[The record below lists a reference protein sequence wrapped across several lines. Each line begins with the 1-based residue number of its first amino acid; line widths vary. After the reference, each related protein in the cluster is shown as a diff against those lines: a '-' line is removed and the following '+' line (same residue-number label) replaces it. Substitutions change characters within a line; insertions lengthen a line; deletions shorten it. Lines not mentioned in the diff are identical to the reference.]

1 MKKFKSEY
9 LQKYL
14 IQGDFESNFI
24 SVKPKTDDNDKQRFL
39 DADGRYKFKEKMSF
53 NSIELVGRHKITNA
67 KIIKSLPKGI
77 EDKIDAFKQKNF
89 LKFIDL
95 FPLKSQKKPFETEKR
110 WNNNKTDKL
119 IIDHFYVDQ
128 PQIIDSFYDEGIN
141 KGLLKGTVYAS
152 VGEYIE
158 KPIVEKPLIDKTVIS
173 NESKE
178 KITIEEPIN
187 LDKSHLITNPGTV
200 NQSPNGCRK
209 FNPLNRANY
218 LNSGVTS
225 PGCGHFFPVGCS
237 SRLPGGC
244 MTMGSGCLPSWLM
257 GCQRIGCG
265 LLTFLIG
272 LAILLSLLKECNKS
286 GANSNNNESNGEPRV
301 DTVRIYEV
309 DTVERVV
316 LDTLYSVDTVQLSD
330 TVFTVIKNALPLP
343 NVIFKT
349 NSAVIRS
356 SSVEG
361 IKSLGDSLK
370 AHPELNMIIAG
381 HTDASGNDSHN
392 DTLSFCRAKSVRDV
406 LVDSCG
412 ISPER
417 LKYEGYGENCPVEDN
432 NSIEGKT
439 TNRRVEFRYF
449 GESSGKCEKYKI
461 QIDDNVCN
469 TGSYLS
475 SVEIPSYES
484 DTILN
489 HKIKPKETLYS
500 LSKKYNVKIQDI
512 IDLNPGV
519 DKKFSVDRVIKIPIP
534 KNNNLNED
542 NYYDNGEK
550 VNDERVIKL
559 KKSNNNWY
567 TLNSSTKMVSVK
579 NGKHLNSRVLFR
591 IRQGQKFEV
600 LDFSDKKWWRI
611 RFKGT
616 QGFINSHKI
625 VKINNNN
632 E

>member
-1 MKKFKSEY
+1 MKRFKTEY
-9 LQKYL
+9 IEKYL

-24 SVKPKTDDNDKQRFL
+24 SVKTDSDKDNKRRVL
-39 DADGRYKFKEKMSF
+39 NTDGRYKLKDKKSF

-67 KIIKSLPKGI
+67 KIIKSFPKAI
-77 EDKIDAFKQKNF
+77 EDKKDAFKQISF
-89 LKFIDL
+89 LEDIEL
-95 FPLKSQKKPFETEKR
+95 YPLKSQKQPFETEKR

-119 IIDHFYVDQ
+119 IINHFYVDQ
-128 PQIIDSFYDEGIN
+128 PEIIDSFYDEGIN

-158 KPIVEKPLIDKTVIS
+158 KPIIEKPIIKKPPTTINIPIEAD
-173 NESKE
+173 E
-178 KITIEEPIN
+178 IEEPLPLDTSNTIN
-187 LDKSHLITNPGTV
+187 NPGV
-200 NQSPNGCRK
+200 VSQSPSGCSK
-209 FNPLNRANY
+209 YNPFNRANY
-218 LNSGVTS
+218 SNSGVTS
-225 PGCGHFFPVGCS
+225 PGCGHFLPVGCS

-244 MTMGSGCLPSWLM
+244 MTLGSGCFPSWLM
-257 GCQRIGCG
+257 GCQRMGCG
-265 LLTFLIG
+265 LLSFLIG
-272 LAILLSLLKECNKS
+272 LAILLSLLKQCNNS
-286 GANSNNNESNGEPRV
+286 GANSSNNESGSDSRV

-370 AHPELNMIIAG
+370 SHPELNMIIAG
-381 HTDASGNDSHN
+381 HTDASGDDNHN

-417 LKYEGYGENCPVEDN
+417 LMFEGYGEKCPVEDN

-449 GESSGKCEKYKI
+449 GESSGKCEKFKI
-461 QIDDNVCN
+461 QIDENVCN
-469 TGSYLS
+469 SGSYLS
-475 SVEIPSYES
+475 SVEIPSYKS
-484 DTILN
+484 DTIIN
-489 HKIKPKETLYS
+489 HKIKSKETLYS

-519 DKKFSVDRVIKIPIP
+519 NKNLSVNRVIKIPIS
-534 KNNNLNED
+534 KDDENLKTKTD
-542 NYYDNGEK
+542 RK
-550 VNDERVIKL
+550 V
-559 KKSNNNWY
+559 SNNNWY
-567 TLNSSTKMVSVK
+567 TVISSIKMVSVK
-579 NGKHLNSRVLFR
+579 SEMHLNSKVLFR
-591 IRQGQKFEV
+591 LRQGQKFEV
-600 LDFSDKKWWRI
+600 VDSSNKKWWRI
-611 RFKGT
+611 RFKKT
-616 QGFINSHKI
+616 EGFVNSHKI
-625 VKINNNN
+625 VKLNNNN

>member
-1 MKKFKSEY
+1 MKRFKTEY
-9 LQKYL
+9 IEKYL

-24 SVKPKTDDNDKQRFL
+24 SVKTDSDKDNKRRVL
-39 DADGRYKFKEKMSF
+39 NTDGRYKLKDKKSF

-67 KIIKSLPKGI
+67 KIIKSFPKAI
-77 EDKIDAFKQKNF
+77 EDKKDAFKQISF
-89 LKFIDL
+89 LEDIEL
-95 FPLKSQKKPFETEKR
+95 YPLKSQKQPFETEKR

-119 IIDHFYVDQ
+119 IINHFYVDQ
-128 PQIIDSFYDEGIN
+128 PEIIDSFYDEGIN

-158 KPIVEKPLIDKTVIS
+158 KPIIEKPIIKKPPTTINIPIEAD
-173 NESKE
+173 E
-178 KITIEEPIN
+178 IEEPLPLDTSNTIN
-187 LDKSHLITNPGTV
+187 NPGV
-200 NQSPNGCRK
+200 VSQSPNGCSK
-209 FNPLNRANY
+209 YNPLNRENY
-218 LNSGVTS
+218 SNSGVTS
-225 PGCGHFFPVGCS
+225 PGCGHFLPGGCS

-244 MTMGSGCLPSWLM
+244 MTLGSGCFPSWLM
-257 GCQRIGCG
+257 GCQRMGCG
-265 LLTFLIG
+265 LLSFLIG
-272 LAILLSLLKECNKS
+272 LAILLLLLKQCNNS
-286 GANSNNNESNGEPRV
+286 GANSSNNESGSDSRV

-370 AHPELNMIIAG
+370 SHPELNMIIAG
-381 HTDASGNDSHN
+381 HTDASGDDNHN

-417 LKYEGYGENCPVEDN
+417 LMFEGYGEKCPVEDN

-449 GESSGKCEKYKI
+449 GESSGKCEKFKI
-461 QIDDNVCN
+461 QIDENVCN
-469 TGSYLS
+469 SGSYLS
-475 SVEIPSYES
+475 SVEIPSYKS
-484 DTILN
+484 DTIIN
-489 HKIKPKETLYS
+489 HKIKSKETLYS

-519 DKKFSVDRVIKIPIP
+519 NQNLSVNRVIKIPIS
-534 KNNNLNED
+534 KDDENLKTKTD
-542 NYYDNGEK
+542 RK
-550 VNDERVIKL
+550 V
-559 KKSNNNWY
+559 SNNNWY
-567 TLNSSTKMVSVK
+567 TVISSIKMVSVK
-579 NGKHLNSRVLFR
+579 SEMHLNSKVLFR
-591 IRQGQKFEV
+591 LRQGQKFEV
-600 LDFSDKKWWRI
+600 VDSSNKKWWRI
-611 RFKGT
+611 RFKKT
-616 QGFINSHKI
+616 EGFVNSHKI
-625 VKINNNN
+625 VKLNNNN

>member
-1 MKKFKSEY
+1 MKRFKTEY
-9 LQKYL
+9 IEKYL

-24 SVKPKTDDNDKQRFL
+24 SVKTDSDKDNKRRVL
-39 DADGRYKFKEKMSF
+39 NTDGRYKLKDKKSF

-67 KIIKSLPKGI
+67 KIIKSFPKAI
-77 EDKIDAFKQKNF
+77 EDKKDAFKQISF
-89 LKFIDL
+89 LEDIEL
-95 FPLKSQKKPFETEKR
+95 YPLKSQKQPFETEKR

-119 IIDHFYVDQ
+119 IINHFYVDQ
-128 PQIIDSFYDEGIN
+128 PEIIDSFYDEGIN

-158 KPIVEKPLIDKTVIS
+158 KPIIEKPIIKKPPTTINIPIEAD
-173 NESKE
+173 E
-178 KITIEEPIN
+178 IEEPLPLNTSNTIN
-187 LDKSHLITNPGTV
+187 NPGV
-200 NQSPNGCRK
+200 VSQSPNGCSK
-209 FNPLNRANY
+209 YNPLNRENY
-218 LNSGVTS
+218 SNSGVTS
-225 PGCGHFFPVGCS
+225 PGCGHFLPGGCS

-244 MTMGSGCLPSWLM
+244 MTLGSGCFPSWLM
-257 GCQRIGCG
+257 GCQRLGCG
-265 LLTFLIG
+265 LLSFLIG
-272 LAILLSLLKECNKS
+272 LAILLLLLKQCNNS
-286 GANSNNNESNGEPRV
+286 GANSSNNESGSDSRV

-370 AHPELNMIIAG
+370 SHPELNMIISG
-381 HTDASGNDSHN
+381 HTDASGDDNHN

-417 LKYEGYGENCPVEDN
+417 LMFEGYGEKCPVEDN

-449 GESSGKCEKYKI
+449 GESSGKCEKFKI
-461 QIDDNVCN
+461 QIDENVCN
-469 TGSYLS
+469 SGSYLS
-475 SVEIPSYES
+475 SVEIPSYKS
-484 DTILN
+484 DTIIN
-489 HKIKPKETLYS
+489 HKIKSKETLYS

-519 DKKFSVDRVIKIPIP
+519 NKNLSVNRVIKIPIS
-534 KNNNLNED
+534 KDDENLKTKTD
-542 NYYDNGEK
+542 RK
-550 VNDERVIKL
+550 V
-559 KKSNNNWY
+559 SNNNWY
-567 TLNSSTKMVSVK
+567 TVISSTKMVSVK
-579 NGKHLNSRVLFR
+579 SEMHLNSKVLFR
-591 IRQGQKFEV
+591 LRQGQKFEV
-600 LDFSDKKWWRI
+600 VDSSNKKWWRI
-611 RFKGT
+611 RFKKT
-616 QGFINSHKI
+616 EGFVNSHKI
-625 VKINNNN
+625 VKLNNNN

>member
-1 MKKFKSEY
+1 MKRFKTEY
-9 LQKYL
+9 IEKYL

-24 SVKPKTDDNDKQRFL
+24 SVKTDSDKDNKRRVL
-39 DADGRYKFKEKMSF
+39 NTDGRYKLKDKKSF

-67 KIIKSLPKGI
+67 KIIKSFPKAI
-77 EDKIDAFKQKNF
+77 EDKKDAFKQISF
-89 LKFIDL
+89 LEDIELYPLKF
-95 FPLKSQKKPFETEKR
+95 QKQPFETEKR

-119 IIDHFYVDQ
+119 IINHFYVDQ
-128 PQIIDSFYDEGIN
+128 PEIIDSFYDEGIN

-158 KPIVEKPLIDKTVIS
+158 KPIIEKPIIKKPPTTINIPIEAD
-173 NESKE
+173 E
-178 KITIEEPIN
+178 IEEPLPLDTSNTIN
-187 LDKSHLITNPGTV
+187 NPGV
-200 NQSPNGCRK
+200 VSQSPNGCSK
-209 FNPLNRANY
+209 YNPLNRANY
-218 LNSGVTS
+218 SNSGVTS
-225 PGCGHFFPVGCS
+225 PGCGHFLPGGCS

-244 MTMGSGCLPSWLM
+244 MTLGSGCFPSWLM
-257 GCQRIGCG
+257 GCQRMGCG
-265 LLTFLIG
+265 LLSFLIG
-272 LAILLSLLKECNKS
+272 LAILLSLLKQCNNS
-286 GANSNNNESNGEPRV
+286 GANSSNNESGSDSRV

-370 AHPELNMIIAG
+370 SHPELNMIIAG
-381 HTDASGNDSHN
+381 HTDASGDDNHN

-417 LKYEGYGENCPVEDN
+417 LMFEGYGEKCPVEDN

-449 GESSGKCEKYKI
+449 GESSGKCEKFKI
-461 QIDDNVCN
+461 QIDENVCN
-469 TGSYLS
+469 SGSYLS
-475 SVEIPSYES
+475 SVEIPSYKS
-484 DTILN
+484 DTIIN
-489 HKIKPKETLYS
+489 HKIKSKETLYS

-519 DKKFSVDRVIKIPIP
+519 NKNLSVNRVIKIPIS
-534 KNNNLNED
+534 KDDENLKTKTD
-542 NYYDNGEK
+542 RK
-550 VNDERVIKL
+550 V
-559 KKSNNNWY
+559 SNNNWY
-567 TLNSSTKMVSVK
+567 TVISSTKMVSVK
-579 NGKHLNSRVLFR
+579 SEMHLNSKVLFR
-591 IRQGQKFEV
+591 LRQGQKFEV
-600 LDFSDKKWWRI
+600 VDSSNKKWWRI
-611 RFKGT
+611 RFKKT
-616 QGFINSHKI
+616 EGFVNSHKI
-625 VKINNNN
+625 VKLNNNN

>member
-1 MKKFKSEY
+1 MKRFKTEY
-9 LQKYL
+9 IEKYL

-24 SVKPKTDDNDKQRFL
+24 SVKTDSDKDNKRRVL
-39 DADGRYKFKEKMSF
+39 NTDGRFKLKDKKSF

-67 KIIKSLPKGI
+67 KIIKSFPKAI
-77 EDKIDAFKQKNF
+77 EDKKDAFKQISF
-89 LKFIDL
+89 LEDIEL
-95 FPLKSQKKPFETEKR
+95 YPLKSQKQPFETEKR

-119 IIDHFYVDQ
+119 IINHFYVDQ
-128 PQIIDSFYDEGIN
+128 PEIIDSFYDEGIN

-158 KPIVEKPLIDKTVIS
+158 KPIIEKPIIKKPPTTINIPIEAD
-173 NESKE
+173 E
-178 KITIEEPIN
+178 IEEPLPLDTSNTIN
-187 LDKSHLITNPGTV
+187 NPGV
-200 NQSPNGCRK
+200 VSQSPSGCSK
-209 FNPLNRANY
+209 YSPFNRANY
-218 LNSGVTS
+218 SNSGVTS
-225 PGCGHFFPVGCS
+225 PGCGHFLPVGCS

-244 MTMGSGCLPSWLM
+244 MTLGSGCFPSWLM
-257 GCQRIGCG
+257 GCQRMGCG
-265 LLTFLIG
+265 LLSFLIG
-272 LAILLSLLKECNKS
+272 LAILLSLLKQCNNS
-286 GANSNNNESNGEPRV
+286 GANSSNNESGSDSRV

-370 AHPELNMIIAG
+370 SHPELNMIIAG
-381 HTDASGNDSHN
+381 HTDASGDDNHN

-417 LKYEGYGENCPVEDN
+417 LMFEGYGEKCPVEDN

-449 GESSGKCEKYKI
+449 GESSGKCEKFKI
-461 QIDDNVCN
+461 QIDENVCN
-469 TGSYLS
+469 SGSYLS
-475 SVEIPSYES
+475 SVEIPSYKS
-484 DTILN
+484 DTIIN
-489 HKIKPKETLYS
+489 HKIKSKETLYS

-519 DKKFSVDRVIKIPIP
+519 NKNLSVNRVIKIPIS
-534 KNNNLNED
+534 KDDENLKTKTD
-542 NYYDNGEK
+542 RK
-550 VNDERVIKL
+550 V
-559 KKSNNNWY
+559 SNNNWY
-567 TLNSSTKMVSVK
+567 TVISSTKMVSVK
-579 NGKHLNSRVLFR
+579 SEMHLNSKVLFR
-591 IRQGQKFEV
+591 LRQGQKFEV
-600 LDFSDKKWWRI
+600 VDSSNKKWWRI
-611 RFKGT
+611 RFKKT
-616 QGFINSHKI
+616 EGFVNSHKI
-625 VKINNNN
+625 VKLNNNN

>member
-1 MKKFKSEY
+1 MKRFKTEY
-9 LQKYL
+9 IEKYL

-24 SVKPKTDDNDKQRFL
+24 SVKTDSDKDNKRRVL
-39 DADGRYKFKEKMSF
+39 NTDGRYKLKDKKSF

-67 KIIKSLPKGI
+67 KIIKSFPKAI
-77 EDKIDAFKQKNF
+77 EDKKDAFKQISF
-89 LKFIDL
+89 LEDIEL
-95 FPLKSQKKPFETEKR
+95 YPLKSQKQPFETEKR

-119 IIDHFYVDQ
+119 IINHFYVDQ
-128 PQIIDSFYDEGIN
+128 PEIIDSFYDEGIN

-158 KPIVEKPLIDKTVIS
+158 KPIIEKPIIKKPPTTINIPIEAD
-173 NESKE
+173 E
-178 KITIEEPIN
+178 IEEPLPLDTSNTIN
-187 LDKSHLITNPGTV
+187 NPGV
-200 NQSPNGCRK
+200 VSQSPNGCSK
-209 FNPLNRANY
+209 YNPLNRANY
-218 LNSGVTS
+218 SNSGVTS
-225 PGCGHFFPVGCS
+225 PGCGHFLPGGCS

-244 MTMGSGCLPSWLM
+244 MTLGSGCFPSWLM
-257 GCQRIGCG
+257 GCQRMGCG
-265 LLTFLIG
+265 LLSFLIG
-272 LAILLSLLKECNKS
+272 LAILLSLLKQCNNS
-286 GANSNNNESNGEPRV
+286 GANSSNNESGSDSRV

-370 AHPELNMIIAG
+370 SHPELNMIIAG
-381 HTDASGNDSHN
+381 HTDASGDDNHN

-417 LKYEGYGENCPVEDN
+417 LMFEGYGEKCPVEDN

-449 GESSGKCEKYKI
+449 GESSGKCEKFKI
-461 QIDDNVCN
+461 QIDENVCN
-469 TGSYLS
+469 SGSYLS
-475 SVEIPSYES
+475 SVEIPSYKS
-484 DTILN
+484 DTIIN
-489 HKIKPKETLYS
+489 HKIKSKETLYS

-519 DKKFSVDRVIKIPIP
+519 NKNLSVNRVIKIPIS
-534 KNNNLNED
+534 KDDENLKTKTD
-542 NYYDNGEK
+542 RK
-550 VNDERVIKL
+550 V
-559 KKSNNNWY
+559 SNNNWY
-567 TLNSSTKMVSVK
+567 TVISSTKMVSVK
-579 NGKHLNSRVLFR
+579 SEMHLNSKVLFR
-591 IRQGQKFEV
+591 LRQGQKFEV
-600 LDFSDKKWWRI
+600 VDSSNKKWWRI
-611 RFKGT
+611 RFKKT
-616 QGFINSHKI
+616 EGFVNSHKI
-625 VKINNNN
+625 VKLNNNN

>member
-1 MKKFKSEY
+1 MKRFKTEY
-9 LQKYL
+9 IEKYL

-24 SVKPKTDDNDKQRFL
+24 SVKTDSYKDNKRRVL
-39 DADGRYKFKEKMSF
+39 NTDGRYKLKDKKSF

-67 KIIKSLPKGI
+67 KIIKSFPKAI
-77 EDKIDAFKQKNF
+77 EDKKDAFKQISF
-89 LKFIDL
+89 LEDIEL
-95 FPLKSQKKPFETEKR
+95 YPLKSQKQPFETEKR

-119 IIDHFYVDQ
+119 IINHFYVDQ
-128 PQIIDSFYDEGIN
+128 PEIIDSFYDEGIN

-158 KPIVEKPLIDKTVIS
+158 KPIIEKPIIKKPPTTINIPIEAD
-173 NESKE
+173 E
-178 KITIEEPIN
+178 IEEPLPLDTSNTIN
-187 LDKSHLITNPGTV
+187 NPGV
-200 NQSPNGCRK
+200 VSQSPNGCSK
-209 FNPLNRANY
+209 YNPLNRENY
-218 LNSGVTS
+218 SNSGVTS
-225 PGCGHFFPVGCS
+225 PGCGHFLPGGCS

-244 MTMGSGCLPSWLM
+244 MTLGSGCFPSWLM
-257 GCQRIGCG
+257 GCQRMGCG
-265 LLTFLIG
+265 LLSFLIG
-272 LAILLSLLKECNKS
+272 LAILLSLLKQCNNS
-286 GANSNNNESNGEPRV
+286 GANSSNNESGSDSRV

-370 AHPELNMIIAG
+370 SHPELNMIISG
-381 HTDASGNDSHN
+381 HTDASGDDNHN

-417 LKYEGYGENCPVEDN
+417 LMFEGYGEKCPVEDN

-449 GESSGKCEKYKI
+449 GESSGKCEKFKI
-461 QIDDNVCN
+461 QIDENVCN
-469 TGSYLS
+469 SGSYLS
-475 SVEIPSYES
+475 SVEIPSYKS
-484 DTILN
+484 DTIIN
-489 HKIKPKETLYS
+489 HKIKSKETLYS

-519 DKKFSVDRVIKIPIP
+519 NKNLSVNRVIKIPIS
-534 KNNNLNED
+534 KDDENLKTKTD
-542 NYYDNGEK
+542 RK
-550 VNDERVIKL
+550 V
-559 KKSNNNWY
+559 SNNNWY
-567 TLNSSTKMVSVK
+567 TVISSIKMVSVK
-579 NGKHLNSRVLFR
+579 SEMHLNSKVLFR
-591 IRQGQKFEV
+591 LRQGQKFEV
-600 LDFSDKKWWRI
+600 VDSSNKKWWRI
-611 RFKGT
+611 RFKKT
-616 QGFINSHKI
+616 EGFVNSHKI
-625 VKINNNN
+625 VKLNNNN

>member
-1 MKKFKSEY
+1 MKRFKTEY
-9 LQKYL
+9 IEKYL

-24 SVKPKTDDNDKQRFL
+24 SVKTDSDKDNKRRVL
-39 DADGRYKFKEKMSF
+39 NTDGRYKLKDKKSF

-67 KIIKSLPKGI
+67 KIIKSFPKAI
-77 EDKIDAFKQKNF
+77 EDKKDAFKQISF
-89 LKFIDL
+89 LEDIEL
-95 FPLKSQKKPFETEKR
+95 YPLKSQKQPFETEKR

-119 IIDHFYVDQ
+119 IINHFYVDQ
-128 PQIIDSFYDEGIN
+128 PEIIDSFYDEGIN

-158 KPIVEKPLIDKTVIS
+158 KPIIEKPIIKKPPTTINIPIEAD
-173 NESKE
+173 E
-178 KITIEEPIN
+178 IEEPLPLDTSNTIN
-187 LDKSHLITNPGTV
+187 NPGV
-200 NQSPNGCRK
+200 VSQSPNGCSK
-209 FNPLNRANY
+209 YNPLNRENY
-218 LNSGVTS
+218 SNSGVTS
-225 PGCGHFFPVGCS
+225 PGCGHFLPGGCS

-244 MTMGSGCLPSWLM
+244 MTLGSGCFPSWLM
-257 GCQRIGCG
+257 GCQRLGCG
-265 LLTFLIG
+265 LLSFLIG
-272 LAILLSLLKECNKS
+272 LAILLLLLKQCNNS
-286 GANSNNNESNGEPRV
+286 GANSSNNESGSDSRV

-370 AHPELNMIIAG
+370 SHPELNMIISG
-381 HTDASGNDSHN
+381 HTDASGDDNHN

-417 LKYEGYGENCPVEDN
+417 LMFEGYGEKCPVEDN

-449 GESSGKCEKYKI
+449 GESSGKCEKFKI
-461 QIDDNVCN
+461 QIDENVCN
-469 TGSYLS
+469 SGSYLS
-475 SVEIPSYES
+475 SVEIPSYKS
-484 DTILN
+484 DTIIN
-489 HKIKPKETLYS
+489 HKIKSKETLYS

-519 DKKFSVDRVIKIPIP
+519 NKNLSVNRVIKIPIS
-534 KNNNLNED
+534 KDDENLKTKTD
-542 NYYDNGEK
+542 RK
-550 VNDERVIKL
+550 V
-559 KKSNNNWY
+559 SNNNWY
-567 TLNSSTKMVSVK
+567 TVISSTKMVSVK
-579 NGKHLNSRVLFR
+579 SEMHLNSKVLFR
-591 IRQGQKFEV
+591 LRQGQKFEV
-600 LDFSDKKWWRI
+600 VDSSNKKWWRI
-611 RFKGT
+611 RFKKT
-616 QGFINSHKI
+616 EGFVNSHKI
-625 VKINNNN
+625 VKLNNNN

>member
-1 MKKFKSEY
+1 MKRFKTEY
-9 LQKYL
+9 IEKYL

-24 SVKPKTDDNDKQRFL
+24 SVKTDSDKDNKRRVL
-39 DADGRYKFKEKMSF
+39 NTDGRFKLKDKKSF

-67 KIIKSLPKGI
+67 KIIKSFPKAI
-77 EDKIDAFKQKNF
+77 EDKKDAFKQISF
-89 LKFIDL
+89 LEDIEL
-95 FPLKSQKKPFETEKR
+95 YPLKSQKQPFETEKR

-119 IIDHFYVDQ
+119 IINHFYVDQ
-128 PQIIDSFYDEGIN
+128 PEIIDSFYDEGIN

-158 KPIVEKPLIDKTVIS
+158 KPIIEKPIIKKPPTTINIPIEAD
-173 NESKE
+173 E
-178 KITIEEPIN
+178 IEEPLPLDTSNTIN
-187 LDKSHLITNPGTV
+187 NPGV
-200 NQSPNGCRK
+200 VSQSPNGCSK
-209 FNPLNRANY
+209 YNPLNRENY
-218 LNSGVTS
+218 SNSGVTS
-225 PGCGHFFPVGCS
+225 PGCGHFLPGGCS

-244 MTMGSGCLPSWLM
+244 MTLGSGCFPSWLM
-257 GCQRIGCG
+257 GCQRMGCG
-265 LLTFLIG
+265 LLSFLIG
-272 LAILLSLLKECNKS
+272 LAILLLLLKQCNNS
-286 GANSNNNESNGEPRV
+286 GANSSNNESGSDSRV

-370 AHPELNMIIAG
+370 SHPELNMIIAG
-381 HTDASGNDSHN
+381 HTDASGDDNHN

-417 LKYEGYGENCPVEDN
+417 LMFEGYGEKCPVEDN

-449 GESSGKCEKYKI
+449 GESSGKCEKFKI
-461 QIDDNVCN
+461 QIDENVCN
-469 TGSYLS
+469 SGSYLS
-475 SVEIPSYES
+475 SVEIPSYKS
-484 DTILN
+484 DTIIN
-489 HKIKPKETLYS
+489 HKIKSKETLYS

-519 DKKFSVDRVIKIPIP
+519 NQNLSVNRVIKIPIS
-534 KNNNLNED
+534 KDDENLKTKTD
-542 NYYDNGEK
+542 RK
-550 VNDERVIKL
+550 V
-559 KKSNNNWY
+559 SNNNWY
-567 TLNSSTKMVSVK
+567 TVISSIKMVSVK
-579 NGKHLNSRVLFR
+579 SEMHLNSKVLFR
-591 IRQGQKFEV
+591 LRQGQKFEV
-600 LDFSDKKWWRI
+600 VDSSNKKWWRI
-611 RFKGT
+611 RFKKT
-616 QGFINSHKI
+616 EGFVNSHKI
-625 VKINNNN
+625 VKLNNNN

>member
-1 MKKFKSEY
+1 MKRFKTEY
-9 LQKYL
+9 IEKYL

-24 SVKPKTDDNDKQRFL
+24 SVKTDSDKDNKRRVL
-39 DADGRYKFKEKMSF
+39 NTDGRYKLKDKKSF

-67 KIIKSLPKGI
+67 KIIKSFPKAI
-77 EDKIDAFKQKNF
+77 EDKKDAFKQISF
-89 LKFIDL
+89 LEDIEL
-95 FPLKSQKKPFETEKR
+95 YPLKSQKQPFETEKR

-119 IIDHFYVDQ
+119 IINHFYVDQ
-128 PQIIDSFYDEGIN
+128 PEIIDSFYDEGIN

-158 KPIVEKPLIDKTVIS
+158 KPIIEKPIIKKPPTTINIPIEAD
-173 NESKE
+173 E
-178 KITIEEPIN
+178 IEEPLPLDTSNPIN
-187 LDKSHLITNPGTV
+187 NPGV
-200 NQSPNGCRK
+200 VSQSPNGCSK
-209 FNPLNRANY
+209 YNPLNRANY
-218 LNSGVTS
+218 SNSGVTS
-225 PGCGHFFPVGCS
+225 PGCGHFLPGGCS

-244 MTMGSGCLPSWLM
+244 MTLGSGCFPSWLM
-257 GCQRIGCG
+257 GCQRMGCG
-265 LLTFLIG
+265 LLSFLIG
-272 LAILLSLLKECNKS
+272 LAILLSLLKQCNNS
-286 GANSNNNESNGEPRV
+286 GANSSNNESGSDSRV

-370 AHPELNMIIAG
+370 SHPELNMIIAG
-381 HTDASGNDSHN
+381 HTDASGDDNHN

-417 LKYEGYGENCPVEDN
+417 LMFEGYGEKCPVEDN

-449 GESSGKCEKYKI
+449 GESSGKCEKFKI
-461 QIDDNVCN
+461 QIDENVCN
-469 TGSYLS
+469 SGSYLS
-475 SVEIPSYES
+475 SVEIPSYKS
-484 DTILN
+484 DTIIN
-489 HKIKPKETLYS
+489 HKIKSKETLYS

-519 DKKFSVDRVIKIPIP
+519 NKNLSVNRVIKIPIS
-534 KNNNLNED
+534 KDDENLKTKT
-542 NYYDNGEK
+542 GRK
-550 VNDERVIKL
+550 V
-559 KKSNNNWY
+559 SNNNWY
-567 TLNSSTKMVSVK
+567 TVISSTKMVSVK
-579 NGKHLNSRVLFR
+579 SEMHLNSKVLFR
-591 IRQGQKFEV
+591 LRQGQKFEV
-600 LDFSDKKWWRI
+600 VDSSNKKWWRI
-611 RFKGT
+611 RFKKT
-616 QGFINSHKI
+616 EGFVNSHKI
-625 VKINNNN
+625 VKLNNNN

>member
-1 MKKFKSEY
+1 MKRFKTEY
-9 LQKYL
+9 IEKYL

-24 SVKPKTDDNDKQRFL
+24 SVKTDSDKDNKRRVL
-39 DADGRYKFKEKMSF
+39 NTDGRYKLKDKKSF

-67 KIIKSLPKGI
+67 KIIKSFPKAI
-77 EDKIDAFKQKNF
+77 EDKKDAFKQISF
-89 LKFIDL
+89 LEDIEL
-95 FPLKSQKKPFETEKR
+95 YPLKSQKQPFETEKR

-119 IIDHFYVDQ
+119 IINHFYVDQ
-128 PQIIDSFYDEGIN
+128 PEIIDSFYDEGIN

-158 KPIVEKPLIDKTVIS
+158 KPIIEKPIIKKPPTTINIPIEAD
-173 NESKE
+173 E
-178 KITIEEPIN
+178 IEEPLPLDTSNTIN
-187 LDKSHLITNPGTV
+187 NPGV
-200 NQSPNGCRK
+200 VSQSPNGCSK
-209 FNPLNRANY
+209 YNPLNRENY
-218 LNSGVTS
+218 SNSGVTS
-225 PGCGHFFPVGCS
+225 PGCGHFLPGGCS

-244 MTMGSGCLPSWLM
+244 MTLGSGCFPSWLM
-257 GCQRIGCG
+257 GCQRMGCG
-265 LLTFLIG
+265 LLSFLIG
-272 LAILLSLLKECNKS
+272 LAILLSLLKQCNNS
-286 GANSNNNESNGEPRV
+286 GANSSNNESGSDSRV

-370 AHPELNMIIAG
+370 SHPELNMIISG
-381 HTDASGNDSHN
+381 HTDASGDDNHN

-417 LKYEGYGENCPVEDN
+417 LMFEGYGEKCPVEDN

-449 GESSGKCEKYKI
+449 GESSGKCEKFKI
-461 QIDDNVCN
+461 QIDENVCN
-469 TGSYLS
+469 SGSYLS
-475 SVEIPSYES
+475 SVEIPSYKS
-484 DTILN
+484 DTIIN
-489 HKIKPKETLYS
+489 HKIKSKETLYS

-519 DKKFSVDRVIKIPIP
+519 NKNLSVNRVIKIPIS
-534 KNNNLNED
+534 KDDENLKTKTD
-542 NYYDNGEK
+542 RK
-550 VNDERVIKL
+550 V
-559 KKSNNNWY
+559 SNNNWY
-567 TLNSSTKMVSVK
+567 TVISSIKMVSVK
-579 NGKHLNSRVLFR
+579 SEMHLNSKVLFR
-591 IRQGQKFEV
+591 LRQGQKFEV
-600 LDFSDKKWWRI
+600 VDSSNKKWWRI
-611 RFKGT
+611 RFKKT
-616 QGFINSHKI
+616 EGFVNSHKI
-625 VKINNNN
+625 VKLNNNN

>member
-1 MKKFKSEY
+1 MKRFKTEY
-9 LQKYL
+9 IEKYL

-24 SVKPKTDDNDKQRFL
+24 SVKTDSDKDNKRRVL
-39 DADGRYKFKEKMSF
+39 NTDGRYKLKDKKSF

-67 KIIKSLPKGI
+67 KIIKSFPKAI
-77 EDKIDAFKQKNF
+77 EDKKDAFKQISF
-89 LKFIDL
+89 LEDIEL
-95 FPLKSQKKPFETEKR
+95 YPLKSQKQPFETEKR

-119 IIDHFYVDQ
+119 IINHFYVDQ
-128 PQIIDSFYDEGIN
+128 PEIIDSFYDEGIN

-158 KPIVEKPLIDKTVIS
+158 KPIIEKPIIKKPPTTINIPIEAD
-173 NESKE
+173 E
-178 KITIEEPIN
+178 IEEPLPLNTSNTIN
-187 LDKSHLITNPGTV
+187 NPGV
-200 NQSPNGCRK
+200 VSQSPNGCSK
-209 FNPLNRANY
+209 YNPLNRENY
-218 LNSGVTS
+218 SNSGVTS
-225 PGCGHFFPVGCS
+225 PGCGHFLPGGYS

-244 MTMGSGCLPSWLM
+244 MTLGSGCFPSWLM
-257 GCQRIGCG
+257 GCQRLGCG
-265 LLTFLIG
+265 LLSFLIG
-272 LAILLSLLKECNKS
+272 LAILLLLLKQCNNS
-286 GANSNNNESNGEPRV
+286 GANSSNNESGSDSRV

-370 AHPELNMIIAG
+370 SHPELNMIISG
-381 HTDASGNDSHN
+381 HTDASGDDNHN

-417 LKYEGYGENCPVEDN
+417 LMFEGYGEKCPVEDN

-449 GESSGKCEKYKI
+449 GESSGKCEKFKI
-461 QIDDNVCN
+461 QIDENVCN
-469 TGSYLS
+469 SGSYLS
-475 SVEIPSYES
+475 SVEIPSYKS
-484 DTILN
+484 DTIIN
-489 HKIKPKETLYS
+489 HKIKSKETLYS

-519 DKKFSVDRVIKIPIP
+519 NKNLSVNRVIKIPIS
-534 KNNNLNED
+534 KDDENLKTKTD
-542 NYYDNGEK
+542 RK
-550 VNDERVIKL
+550 V
-559 KKSNNNWY
+559 SNNNWY
-567 TLNSSTKMVSVK
+567 TVISSTKMVSVK
-579 NGKHLNSRVLFR
+579 SEMHLNSKVLFR
-591 IRQGQKFEV
+591 LRQGQKFEV
-600 LDFSDKKWWRI
+600 VDSSNKKWWRI
-611 RFKGT
+611 RFKKT
-616 QGFINSHKI
+616 EGFVNSHKI
-625 VKINNNN
+625 VKLNNNN

>member
-1 MKKFKSEY
+1 MKRFKTEY
-9 LQKYL
+9 IEKYL

-24 SVKPKTDDNDKQRFL
+24 SVKTDSDKDNKRRVL
-39 DADGRYKFKEKMSF
+39 NTDGRYKLKDKKSF

-67 KIIKSLPKGI
+67 KIIKSFPKAI
-77 EDKIDAFKQKNF
+77 EDKKDAFKQISF
-89 LKFIDL
+89 LEDIEL
-95 FPLKSQKKPFETEKR
+95 YPLKSQKQPFETEKR

-119 IIDHFYVDQ
+119 IINHFYVDQ
-128 PQIIDSFYDEGIN
+128 PEIIDSFYDEGIN

-158 KPIVEKPLIDKTVIS
+158 KPIIEKPIIKKPPTTINIPIEAD
-173 NESKE
+173 E
-178 KITIEEPIN
+178 IEEPLPLDTSNTIN
-187 LDKSHLITNPGTV
+187 NPGV
-200 NQSPNGCRK
+200 VSQSPNGCSK
-209 FNPLNRANY
+209 YNPLNRENY
-218 LNSGVTS
+218 SNSGVTS
-225 PGCGHFFPVGCS
+225 PGCGHFLPGGCS

-244 MTMGSGCLPSWLM
+244 MTLGSGCFPSWLM
-257 GCQRIGCG
+257 GCQRMGCG
-265 LLTFLIG
+265 LLSFLIG
-272 LAILLSLLKECNKS
+272 LAILLSLLKQCNNS
-286 GANSNNNESNGEPRV
+286 GANSSNNESGSDSRV

-370 AHPELNMIIAG
+370 SHPELNMIISG
-381 HTDASGNDSHN
+381 HTDASGDDNHN

-417 LKYEGYGENCPVEDN
+417 LMFEGYGEKCPVEDN

-449 GESSGKCEKYKI
+449 GESSGKCEKFKI
-461 QIDDNVCN
+461 QIDENVCN
-469 TGSYLS
+469 SGSYLS
-475 SVEIPSYES
+475 SVEIPSYKS
-484 DTILN
+484 DTIIN
-489 HKIKPKETLYS
+489 HKIKSKETLYS

-519 DKKFSVDRVIKIPIP
+519 NKNLSVNRVIKIPIS
-534 KNNNLNED
+534 KDDENLKTKTD
-542 NYYDNGEK
+542 RK
-550 VNDERVIKL
+550 V
-559 KKSNNNWY
+559 SNNNWY
-567 TLNSSTKMVSVK
+567 TVISSTKMVSVK
-579 NGKHLNSRVLFR
+579 SEMHLNSKVLFR
-591 IRQGQKFEV
+591 LRQGQKFEV
-600 LDFSDKKWWRI
+600 VDSSNKKWWRI
-611 RFKGT
+611 RFKKT
-616 QGFINSHKI
+616 EGFVNSHKI
-625 VKINNNN
+625 VKLNNNN

>member
-1 MKKFKSEY
+1 MKRFKTEY
-9 LQKYL
+9 IEKYL

-24 SVKPKTDDNDKQRFL
+24 SVKTDSDKDNKRRVL
-39 DADGRYKFKEKMSF
+39 NTDGRYKLKDKKSF

-67 KIIKSLPKGI
+67 KIIKSFPKAI
-77 EDKIDAFKQKNF
+77 EDKKDAFKQISF
-89 LKFIDL
+89 LEDIEL
-95 FPLKSQKKPFETEKR
+95 YPLKSQKQPFETEKR

-119 IIDHFYVDQ
+119 IINHFYVDQ
-128 PQIIDSFYDEGIN
+128 PEIIDSFYDEGIN

-158 KPIVEKPLIDKTVIS
+158 KPIIEKPIIKKPPTTINIPIEAD
-173 NESKE
+173 E
-178 KITIEEPIN
+178 IEEPLPLDTSNTIN
-187 LDKSHLITNPGTV
+187 NPGV
-200 NQSPNGCRK
+200 VSQSPNGCSK
-209 FNPLNRANY
+209 YNPLNRENY
-218 LNSGVTS
+218 SNSGVTS
-225 PGCGHFFPVGCS
+225 PGCGHFLPGGCS

-244 MTMGSGCLPSWLM
+244 MTLGSGCFPSWLM
-257 GCQRIGCG
+257 GCQRMGCG
-265 LLTFLIG
+265 LLSFLIG
-272 LAILLSLLKECNKS
+272 LAILLLLLKQCNNS
-286 GANSNNNESNGEPRV
+286 GANSSNNESGSDSRV

-370 AHPELNMIIAG
+370 SHPELNMIIAG
-381 HTDASGNDSHN
+381 HTDASGDDNHN

-417 LKYEGYGENCPVEDN
+417 LMFEGYGEKCPVEDN

-449 GESSGKCEKYKI
+449 GESSGKCEKFKI
-461 QIDDNVCN
+461 QIDENVCN
-469 TGSYLS
+469 SGSYLS
-475 SVEIPSYES
+475 SVEIPSYKS
-484 DTILN
+484 DTIIN
-489 HKIKPKETLYS
+489 HKIKSKETLYS

-519 DKKFSVDRVIKIPIP
+519 NKNLSVNRVIKIPIS
-534 KNNNLNED
+534 KDDENLKTKTD
-542 NYYDNGEK
+542 RK
-550 VNDERVIKL
+550 V
-559 KKSNNNWY
+559 SNNNWY
-567 TLNSSTKMVSVK
+567 TVISSIKMVSVK
-579 NGKHLNSRVLFR
+579 SEMHLNSKVLFR
-591 IRQGQKFEV
+591 LRQGQKFEV
-600 LDFSDKKWWRI
+600 VDSSNKKWWRI
-611 RFKGT
+611 RFKKT
-616 QGFINSHKI
+616 EGFVNSHKI
-625 VKINNNN
+625 VKLNNNN

>member
-1 MKKFKSEY
+1 MKRFKTEY
-9 LQKYL
+9 IEKYL

-24 SVKPKTDDNDKQRFL
+24 SVKTDSDKDNKRRVL
-39 DADGRYKFKEKMSF
+39 NTDGRYKLKDKKSF

-67 KIIKSLPKGI
+67 KIIKSFPKAI
-77 EDKIDAFKQKNF
+77 EDKKDAFKQISF
-89 LKFIDL
+89 LEDIEL
-95 FPLKSQKKPFETEKR
+95 YPLKSQKQPFETEKR

-119 IIDHFYVDQ
+119 IINHFYVDQ
-128 PQIIDSFYDEGIN
+128 PEIIDSFYDEGIN

-158 KPIVEKPLIDKTVIS
+158 KPIIEKPIIKKPPTTINIPIEAD
-173 NESKE
+173 E
-178 KITIEEPIN
+178 IEEPLPLDTSNTIN
-187 LDKSHLITNPGTV
+187 NPGV
-200 NQSPNGCRK
+200 VSQSPSGCSK
-209 FNPLNRANY
+209 YNPFNRANY
-218 LNSGVTS
+218 SNSGVTS
-225 PGCGHFFPVGCS
+225 PGCGHFLPVGCS

-244 MTMGSGCLPSWLM
+244 MTLGSGCFPSWLM
-257 GCQRIGCG
+257 GCQRMGCG
-265 LLTFLIG
+265 LLSFLIG
-272 LAILLSLLKECNKS
+272 LAILLSLLKQCNNS
-286 GANSNNNESNGEPRV
+286 GANSSNNESGSDSRV

-370 AHPELNMIIAG
+370 SHPELNMIIAG
-381 HTDASGNDSHN
+381 HTDASGDDNHN

-417 LKYEGYGENCPVEDN
+417 LMFEGYGEKCPVEDN

-449 GESSGKCEKYKI
+449 GESSGKCEKFKI
-461 QIDDNVCN
+461 QIDENVCN
-469 TGSYLS
+469 SGSYLS
-475 SVEIPSYES
+475 SVEIPSYKS
-484 DTILN
+484 DTIIN
-489 HKIKPKETLYS
+489 HKIKSKETLYS

-519 DKKFSVDRVIKIPIP
+519 NKNLSVNRVIKIPIS
-534 KNNNLNED
+534 KDDENLKTKTD
-542 NYYDNGEK
+542 RK
-550 VNDERVIKL
+550 V
-559 KKSNNNWY
+559 SNNNWY
-567 TLNSSTKMVSVK
+567 TVISSTKMVSVK
-579 NGKHLNSRVLFR
+579 SEMHLNSKVLFR
-591 IRQGQKFEV
+591 LRQGQKFEV
-600 LDFSDKKWWRI
+600 VDSSNKKWWRI
-611 RFKGT
+611 RFKKT
-616 QGFINSHKI
+616 EGFVNSHKI
-625 VKINNNN
+625 VKLNNNN

>member
-1 MKKFKSEY
+1 MKRFKTEY
-9 LQKYL
+9 IEKYL

-24 SVKPKTDDNDKQRFL
+24 SVKTDSDKDNKRRVL
-39 DADGRYKFKEKMSF
+39 NTDGRYKLKDKKSF

-67 KIIKSLPKGI
+67 KIIKSFPKAI
-77 EDKIDAFKQKNF
+77 EDKKDAFKQISF
-89 LKFIDL
+89 LEDIEL
-95 FPLKSQKKPFETEKR
+95 YPLKSQKQPFETEKR

-119 IIDHFYVDQ
+119 IINHFYVDQ
-128 PQIIDSFYDEGIN
+128 PEIIDSFYDEGIN

-158 KPIVEKPLIDKTVIS
+158 KPIIEKPIIKKPPTTINIPIEAD
-173 NESKE
+173 E
-178 KITIEEPIN
+178 IEEPLPLDTSNTIN
-187 LDKSHLITNPGTV
+187 NPGV
-200 NQSPNGCRK
+200 VSQSPNGCSK
-209 FNPLNRANY
+209 YNPLNRENY
-218 LNSGVTS
+218 SNSGVTS
-225 PGCGHFFPVGCS
+225 PGCGHFLPGGCS

-244 MTMGSGCLPSWLM
+244 MTLGSGCFPSWLM
-257 GCQRIGCG
+257 GCQRMGCG
-265 LLTFLIG
+265 LLSFLIG
-272 LAILLSLLKECNKS
+272 LAILLSLLKQCNNS
-286 GANSNNNESNGEPRV
+286 GANSSNNESGSDSRV

-370 AHPELNMIIAG
+370 SHPELNMIIAG
-381 HTDASGNDSHN
+381 HTDASGDDNHN

-417 LKYEGYGENCPVEDN
+417 LMFEGYGEKCPVEDN

-449 GESSGKCEKYKI
+449 GESSGKCEKFKI
-461 QIDDNVCN
+461 QIDENVCN
-469 TGSYLS
+469 SGSYLS
-475 SVEIPSYES
+475 SVEIPSYKS
-484 DTILN
+484 DTIIN
-489 HKIKPKETLYS
+489 HKIKSKETLYS

-519 DKKFSVDRVIKIPIP
+519 NKNLSVNRVIKIPIS
-534 KNNNLNED
+534 KDDENLKTKTD
-542 NYYDNGEK
+542 RK
-550 VNDERVIKL
+550 V
-559 KKSNNNWY
+559 SNNNWY
-567 TLNSSTKMVSVK
+567 TVISSIKMVSVK
-579 NGKHLNSRVLFR
+579 SEMHLNSKVLFR
-591 IRQGQKFEV
+591 LRQGQKFEV
-600 LDFSDKKWWRI
+600 VDSSNKKWWRI
-611 RFKGT
+611 RFKKT
-616 QGFINSHKI
+616 EGFVNSHKI
-625 VKINNNN
+625 VKLNNNN

>member
-1 MKKFKSEY
+1 MKRFKTEY
-9 LQKYL
+9 IEKYL

-24 SVKPKTDDNDKQRFL
+24 SVKTDSDKDNKRRVL
-39 DADGRYKFKEKMSF
+39 NTDGRFKLKDKKSF

-67 KIIKSLPKGI
+67 KIIKSFPKAI
-77 EDKIDAFKQKNF
+77 EDKKDAFKQISF
-89 LKFIDL
+89 LEDIEL
-95 FPLKSQKKPFETEKR
+95 YPLKSQKQPFETEKR

-119 IIDHFYVDQ
+119 IINHFYVDQ
-128 PQIIDSFYDEGIN
+128 PEIIDSFYDEGIN

-158 KPIVEKPLIDKTVIS
+158 KPIIEKPIIKKPPTTINIPIEAD
-173 NESKE
+173 E
-178 KITIEEPIN
+178 IEEPLPLDTSNTIN
-187 LDKSHLITNPGTV
+187 NPGV
-200 NQSPNGCRK
+200 VSQSPNGCSK
-209 FNPLNRANY
+209 YNPLNRENY
-218 LNSGVTS
+218 SNSGVTS
-225 PGCGHFFPVGCS
+225 PGCGHFLPGGCS

-244 MTMGSGCLPSWLM
+244 MTLGSGCFPSWLM
-257 GCQRIGCG
+257 GCQRLGCG
-265 LLTFLIG
+265 LLSFLIG
-272 LAILLSLLKECNKS
+272 LAILLLLLKQCNNS
-286 GANSNNNESNGEPRV
+286 GANSSNNESGSDSRV

-370 AHPELNMIIAG
+370 SHPELNMIIAG
-381 HTDASGNDSHN
+381 HTDASGDDNHN

-417 LKYEGYGENCPVEDN
+417 LMFEGYGEKCPVEDN

-449 GESSGKCEKYKI
+449 GESSGKCEKFKI
-461 QIDDNVCN
+461 QIDENVCN
-469 TGSYLS
+469 SGSYLS
-475 SVEIPSYES
+475 SVEIPSYKS
-484 DTILN
+484 DTIIN
-489 HKIKPKETLYS
+489 HKIKSKETLYS

-519 DKKFSVDRVIKIPIP
+519 NQNLSVNRVIKIPIS
-534 KNNNLNED
+534 KDDENLKTKTD
-542 NYYDNGEK
+542 RK
-550 VNDERVIKL
+550 V
-559 KKSNNNWY
+559 SNNNWY
-567 TLNSSTKMVSVK
+567 TVISSIKMVSVK
-579 NGKHLNSRVLFR
+579 SEMHLNSKVLFR
-591 IRQGQKFEV
+591 LRQGQKFEV
-600 LDFSDKKWWRI
+600 VDSSNKKWWRI
-611 RFKGT
+611 RFKKT
-616 QGFINSHKI
+616 EGFVNSHKI
-625 VKINNNN
+625 VKLNNNN

>member
-1 MKKFKSEY
+1 MKRFKTEY
-9 LQKYL
+9 IEKYL

-24 SVKPKTDDNDKQRFL
+24 SVKTDSDKDNKRRVL
-39 DADGRYKFKEKMSF
+39 NTDGRFKLKDKKSF

-67 KIIKSLPKGI
+67 KIIKSFPKAI
-77 EDKIDAFKQKNF
+77 EDKKDAFKQISF
-89 LKFIDL
+89 LEDIEL
-95 FPLKSQKKPFETEKR
+95 YPLKSQKQPFETEKR

-119 IIDHFYVDQ
+119 IINHFYVDQ
-128 PQIIDSFYDEGIN
+128 PEIIDSFYDEGIN

-158 KPIVEKPLIDKTVIS
+158 KPIIEKPIIKKPPTTINIPIEAD
-173 NESKE
+173 E
-178 KITIEEPIN
+178 IEEPLPLDTSNTIN
-187 LDKSHLITNPGTV
+187 NPGV
-200 NQSPNGCRK
+200 VSQSPNGCSK
-209 FNPLNRANY
+209 YNPLNRENY
-218 LNSGVTS
+218 SNSGVTS
-225 PGCGHFFPVGCS
+225 PGCGHFLPGGCS

-244 MTMGSGCLPSWLM
+244 MTLGSGCFPSWLM
-257 GCQRIGCG
+257 GCQRMGCG
-265 LLTFLIG
+265 LLSFLIG
-272 LAILLSLLKECNKS
+272 LAILLSLLKQCNNS
-286 GANSNNNESNGEPRV
+286 GANSSNNESGSDSRV

-370 AHPELNMIIAG
+370 SHPELNMIIAG
-381 HTDASGNDSHN
+381 HTDASGDDNHN

-412 ISPER
+412 ISPKR
-417 LKYEGYGENCPVEDN
+417 LMFEGYGENCPVEDN
-432 NSIEGKT
+432 SSIEGKT

-449 GESSGKCEKYKI
+449 GESSGKCEKFKI
-461 QIDDNVCN
+461 QIDENVCN
-469 TGSYLS
+469 SGSYLS
-475 SVEIPSYES
+475 SVEIPSYKS
-484 DTILN
+484 DTIIN
-489 HKIKPKETLYS
+489 HKIKSKETLYS

-519 DKKFSVDRVIKIPIP
+519 NQNLSVNRVIKIPIS
-534 KNNNLNED
+534 KDDENLKTKTD
-542 NYYDNGEK
+542 RK
-550 VNDERVIKL
+550 V
-559 KKSNNNWY
+559 SNNNWY
-567 TLNSSTKMVSVK
+567 TVISSIKMVSVK
-579 NGKHLNSRVLFR
+579 SEMHLNSKVLFR
-591 IRQGQKFEV
+591 LRQGQKFEV
-600 LDFSDKKWWRI
+600 VDSSNKKWWRI
-611 RFKGT
+611 RFKKT
-616 QGFINSHKI
+616 EGFVNSHKI
-625 VKINNNN
+625 VKLNNNN

>member
-1 MKKFKSEY
+1 MKRFKTEY
-9 LQKYL
+9 IEKYL

-24 SVKPKTDDNDKQRFL
+24 SVKTDSDKDNKRRVL
-39 DADGRYKFKEKMSF
+39 NTDGRYKLKDKKSF

-67 KIIKSLPKGI
+67 KIIKSFPKAI
-77 EDKIDAFKQKNF
+77 EDKKDAFKQISF
-89 LKFIDL
+89 LEDIEL
-95 FPLKSQKKPFETEKR
+95 YPLKSQKQPFETEKR

-119 IIDHFYVDQ
+119 IINHFYVDQ
-128 PQIIDSFYDEGIN
+128 PEIIDSFYDEGIN

-158 KPIVEKPLIDKTVIS
+158 KPIIEKPIIKKPPTTINIPIEAD
-173 NESKE
+173 E
-178 KITIEEPIN
+178 IEEPLPLDTSNTIN
-187 LDKSHLITNPGTV
+187 NPGV
-200 NQSPNGCRK
+200 VSQSPNGCSK
-209 FNPLNRANY
+209 YNPLNRENY
-218 LNSGVTS
+218 SNSGVTS
-225 PGCGHFFPVGCS
+225 LGCGHFLPGGCS

-244 MTMGSGCLPSWLM
+244 MTLGSGCFPSWLM
-257 GCQRIGCG
+257 GCQRLGCG
-265 LLTFLIG
+265 LLSFLIG
-272 LAILLSLLKECNKS
+272 LAILLLLLKQCNNS
-286 GANSNNNESNGEPRV
+286 GANSSNNESGSDSRV

-370 AHPELNMIIAG
+370 SHPELNMIISG
-381 HTDASGNDSHN
+381 HTDASGDDNHN

-417 LKYEGYGENCPVEDN
+417 LMFEGYGEKCPVEDN

-449 GESSGKCEKYKI
+449 GESSGKCEKFKI
-461 QIDDNVCN
+461 QIDENVCN
-469 TGSYLS
+469 SGSYLS
-475 SVEIPSYES
+475 SVEIPSYKS
-484 DTILN
+484 DTIIN
-489 HKIKPKETLYS
+489 HKIKSKETLYS

-519 DKKFSVDRVIKIPIP
+519 NKNLSVNRVIKIPIS
-534 KNNNLNED
+534 KDDENLKTKTD
-542 NYYDNGEK
+542 RK
-550 VNDERVIKL
+550 V
-559 KKSNNNWY
+559 SNNNWY
-567 TLNSSTKMVSVK
+567 TVISSTKMVSVK
-579 NGKHLNSRVLFR
+579 SEMHLNSKVLFR
-591 IRQGQKFEV
+591 LRQGQKFEV
-600 LDFSDKKWWRI
+600 VDSSNKKWWRI
-611 RFKGT
+611 RFKKT
-616 QGFINSHKI
+616 EGFVNSHKI
-625 VKINNNN
+625 VKLNNNN

>member
-1 MKKFKSEY
+1 MKRFKTEY
-9 LQKYL
+9 IEKYL

-24 SVKPKTDDNDKQRFL
+24 SVKTDSDKDNKRRVL
-39 DADGRYKFKEKMSF
+39 NTDGRFKLKDKKSF

-67 KIIKSLPKGI
+67 KIIKSFPKAI
-77 EDKIDAFKQKNF
+77 EDKKDAFKQISF
-89 LKFIDL
+89 LEDIEL
-95 FPLKSQKKPFETEKR
+95 YPLKSQKQPFETEKR

-119 IIDHFYVDQ
+119 IINHFYVDQ
-128 PQIIDSFYDEGIN
+128 PEIIDSFYDEGIN

-158 KPIVEKPLIDKTVIS
+158 KPIIEKPIIKKPPTTINIPIEAD
-173 NESKE
+173 E
-178 KITIEEPIN
+178 IEEPLPLDTSNTIN
-187 LDKSHLITNPGTV
+187 NPGV
-200 NQSPNGCRK
+200 VSQSPNGCSK
-209 FNPLNRANY
+209 YNPLNRENY
-218 LNSGVTS
+218 SNSGVTS
-225 PGCGHFFPVGCS
+225 PGCGHFLPVGCS

-244 MTMGSGCLPSWLM
+244 MTLGSGCFPSWLM
-257 GCQRIGCG
+257 GCQRMGCG
-265 LLTFLIG
+265 LLSFLIG
-272 LAILLSLLKECNKS
+272 LAILLSLLKQCNNS
-286 GANSNNNESNGEPRV
+286 GANSSNNESGSDSRV

-370 AHPELNMIIAG
+370 SHPELNMIIAG
-381 HTDASGNDSHN
+381 HTDASGDDNHN

-417 LKYEGYGENCPVEDN
+417 LMFEGYGEKCPVEDN

-449 GESSGKCEKYKI
+449 GESSGKCEKFKI
-461 QIDDNVCN
+461 QIDENVCN
-469 TGSYLS
+469 SGSYLS
-475 SVEIPSYES
+475 SVEIPSYKS
-484 DTILN
+484 DTIIN
-489 HKIKPKETLYS
+489 HKIKSKETLYS

-519 DKKFSVDRVIKIPIP
+519 NKNLSVNRVIKIPIS
-534 KNNNLNED
+534 KDDENLKTKTD
-542 NYYDNGEK
+542 RK
-550 VNDERVIKL
+550 V
-559 KKSNNNWY
+559 SNNNWY
-567 TLNSSTKMVSVK
+567 TVISSTKMVSVK
-579 NGKHLNSRVLFR
+579 SEMHLNSKVLFR
-591 IRQGQKFEV
+591 LRQGQKFEV
-600 LDFSDKKWWRI
+600 VDSSNKKWWRI
-611 RFKGT
+611 RFKKT
-616 QGFINSHKI
+616 EGFVNSHKI
-625 VKINNNN
+625 VKLNNNN

>member
-1 MKKFKSEY
+1 MKRFKTEY
-9 LQKYL
+9 IEKYL

-24 SVKPKTDDNDKQRFL
+24 SVKTDSDKDNKRRVL
-39 DADGRYKFKEKMSF
+39 NTDGRYKLKDKKSF

-67 KIIKSLPKGI
+67 KIIKSFPKAI
-77 EDKIDAFKQKNF
+77 EDKKDAFKQISF
-89 LKFIDL
+89 LEDIEL
-95 FPLKSQKKPFETEKR
+95 YPLKSQKQPFETEKR

-119 IIDHFYVDQ
+119 IINHFYVDQ
-128 PQIIDSFYDEGIN
+128 PEIIDSFYDEGIN

-158 KPIVEKPLIDKTVIS
+158 KPIIEKPIIKKPPTTINIPIEAD
-173 NESKE
+173 E
-178 KITIEEPIN
+178 IEEPLPLDTSNTIN
-187 LDKSHLITNPGTV
+187 NPGV
-200 NQSPNGCRK
+200 VSQSPNGCSK
-209 FNPLNRANY
+209 YNPLNRENY
-218 LNSGVTS
+218 SNSGVTS
-225 PGCGHFFPVGCS
+225 PGCGHFLPGGCS

-244 MTMGSGCLPSWLM
+244 MTLGSGCFPSWLM
-257 GCQRIGCG
+257 GCQRMGCG
-265 LLTFLIG
+265 LLSFLIG
-272 LAILLSLLKECNKS
+272 LAILLSLLKQCNNS
-286 GANSNNNESNGEPRV
+286 GANSSNNESGSDSRV

-370 AHPELNMIIAG
+370 SHPELNMIIAG
-381 HTDASGNDSHN
+381 HTDASGDDNHN

-417 LKYEGYGENCPVEDN
+417 LMFEGYGEKCPVEDN

-449 GESSGKCEKYKI
+449 GESSGKCEKFKI
-461 QIDDNVCN
+461 QIDENVCN
-469 TGSYLS
+469 SGSYLS
-475 SVEIPSYES
+475 SVEIPSYKS
-484 DTILN
+484 DTIIN
-489 HKIKPKETLYS
+489 HKIKSKETLYS

-519 DKKFSVDRVIKIPIP
+519 NKNLSVNRVIKIPIS
-534 KNNNLNED
+534 KDDENLKTKTD
-542 NYYDNGEK
+542 RK
-550 VNDERVIKL
+550 V
-559 KKSNNNWY
+559 SNNNWY
-567 TLNSSTKMVSVK
+567 TVISSTKMVSVK
-579 NGKHLNSRVLFR
+579 SEMHLNSKVLFR
-591 IRQGQKFEV
+591 LRQGQKFEV
-600 LDFSDKKWWRI
+600 VDSSNKKWWRI
-611 RFKGT
+611 RFKKT
-616 QGFINSHKI
+616 EGFVNSHKI
-625 VKINNNN
+625 VKLNNNN

>member
-1 MKKFKSEY
+1 MKRFKTEY
-9 LQKYL
+9 IEKYL

-24 SVKPKTDDNDKQRFL
+24 SVKTDSDKDNKRRVL
-39 DADGRYKFKEKMSF
+39 NTDGRYKLKDKKSF

-67 KIIKSLPKGI
+67 KIIKSFPKAI
-77 EDKIDAFKQKNF
+77 EDKKDAFKQISF
-89 LKFIDL
+89 LEDIEL
-95 FPLKSQKKPFETEKR
+95 YPLKSQKQPFETEKR

-119 IIDHFYVDQ
+119 IINHFYVDQ
-128 PQIIDSFYDEGIN
+128 PEIIDSFYDEGIN

-158 KPIVEKPLIDKTVIS
+158 KPIIEKPIIKKPPTTINIPIEAD
-173 NESKE
+173 E
-178 KITIEEPIN
+178 IEEPLPLDTSNTIN
-187 LDKSHLITNPGTV
+187 NPGV
-200 NQSPNGCRK
+200 VSQSPSGCSK
-209 FNPLNRANY
+209 YSPFNRANY
-218 LNSGVTS
+218 SNSGVTS
-225 PGCGHFFPVGCS
+225 PGCGHFLPVGCS

-244 MTMGSGCLPSWLM
+244 MTLGSGCFPSWLM
-257 GCQRIGCG
+257 GCQRMGCG
-265 LLTFLIG
+265 LLSFLIG
-272 LAILLSLLKECNKS
+272 LAILLSLLKQCNNS
-286 GANSNNNESNGEPRV
+286 GANSSNNESGSDSRV

-370 AHPELNMIIAG
+370 SHPELNMIIAG
-381 HTDASGNDSHN
+381 HTDASGDDNHN

-412 ISPER
+412 ISPKR
-417 LKYEGYGENCPVEDN
+417 LMFEGYGENCPVEDN
-432 NSIEGKT
+432 SSIEGKT

-449 GESSGKCEKYKI
+449 GESSGKCEKFKI
-461 QIDDNVCN
+461 QIDENVCN
-469 TGSYLS
+469 SGSYLS
-475 SVEIPSYES
+475 SVEIPSYKS
-484 DTILN
+484 DTIIN
-489 HKIKPKETLYS
+489 HKIKSKETLYS

-519 DKKFSVDRVIKIPIP
+519 NKNLSVNRVIKIPIS
-534 KNNNLNED
+534 KDDENLKTKTD
-542 NYYDNGEK
+542 RK
-550 VNDERVIKL
+550 V
-559 KKSNNNWY
+559 SNNNWY
-567 TLNSSTKMVSVK
+567 TVISSTKMVSVK
-579 NGKHLNSRVLFR
+579 SEMHLNSKVLFR
-591 IRQGQKFEV
+591 LRQGQKFEV
-600 LDFSDKKWWRI
+600 VDSSNKKWWRI
-611 RFKGT
+611 RFKKT
-616 QGFINSHKI
+616 EGFVNSHKI
-625 VKINNNN
+625 VKLNNNN

>member
-1 MKKFKSEY
+1 MKRFKTEY
-9 LQKYL
+9 IEKYL

-24 SVKPKTDDNDKQRFL
+24 SVKTDSDKDNKRRVL
-39 DADGRYKFKEKMSF
+39 NTDGRFKLKDKKSF

-67 KIIKSLPKGI
+67 KIIKSFPKAI
-77 EDKIDAFKQKNF
+77 EDKKDAFKQISF
-89 LKFIDL
+89 LEDIEL
-95 FPLKSQKKPFETEKR
+95 YPLKSQKQPFETEKR

-119 IIDHFYVDQ
+119 IINHFYVDQ
-128 PQIIDSFYDEGIN
+128 PEIIDSFYDEGIN

-158 KPIVEKPLIDKTVIS
+158 KPIIEKPIIKKPPTTINIPIEAD
-173 NESKE
+173 E
-178 KITIEEPIN
+178 IEEPLPLDTSNTIN
-187 LDKSHLITNPGTV
+187 NPGV
-200 NQSPNGCRK
+200 VSQSPSGCSK
-209 FNPLNRANY
+209 YSPFNRANY
-218 LNSGVTS
+218 SNSGVTS
-225 PGCGHFFPVGCS
+225 PGCGHFLPVGCS

-244 MTMGSGCLPSWLM
+244 MTLGSGCFPSWLM
-257 GCQRIGCG
+257 GCQRMGCG
-265 LLTFLIG
+265 LLSFLIG
-272 LAILLSLLKECNKS
+272 LAILLSLLKQCNNS
-286 GANSNNNESNGEPRV
+286 GANSSNNESGSDSRV

-370 AHPELNMIIAG
+370 SHPELNMIIAG
-381 HTDASGNDSHN
+381 HTDASGDDNHN

-417 LKYEGYGENCPVEDN
+417 LMFEGYGEKCPVEDN

-449 GESSGKCEKYKI
+449 GESSGKCEKFKI
-461 QIDDNVCN
+461 QIDENVCN
-469 TGSYLS
+469 SGSYLS
-475 SVEIPSYES
+475 SVEIPSYKS
-484 DTILN
+484 DTIIN
-489 HKIKPKETLYS
+489 HKIKSKETLYS

-519 DKKFSVDRVIKIPIP
+519 NKNLSVNRVIKIPIS
-534 KNNNLNED
+534 KDDENLKTKTD
-542 NYYDNGEK
+542 RK
-550 VNDERVIKL
+550 V
-559 KKSNNNWY
+559 SNNNWY
-567 TLNSSTKMVSVK
+567 TVISSIKMVSVK
-579 NGKHLNSRVLFR
+579 SEMHLNSKVLFR
-591 IRQGQKFEV
+591 LRQGQKFEV
-600 LDFSDKKWWRI
+600 VDSSNKKWWRI
-611 RFKGT
+611 RFKKT
-616 QGFINSHKI
+616 EGFVNSHKI
-625 VKINNNN
+625 VKLNNNN

>member
-1 MKKFKSEY
+1 MKRFKTEY
-9 LQKYL
+9 IEKYL

-24 SVKPKTDDNDKQRFL
+24 SVKTDSDKDNKRRVL
-39 DADGRYKFKEKMSF
+39 NTDGRYKLKDKKSF

-67 KIIKSLPKGI
+67 KIIKSFPKAI
-77 EDKIDAFKQKNF
+77 EDKKDAFKQISF
-89 LKFIDL
+89 LEDIEL
-95 FPLKSQKKPFETEKR
+95 YPLKSQKQPFETEKR

-119 IIDHFYVDQ
+119 IINHFYVDQ
-128 PQIIDSFYDEGIN
+128 PEIIDSFYDEGIN

-158 KPIVEKPLIDKTVIS
+158 KPIIEKPIIKKPPTTINIPIEAD
-173 NESKE
+173 E
-178 KITIEEPIN
+178 IEEPLPLDTSNPIN
-187 LDKSHLITNPGTV
+187 NPGV
-200 NQSPNGCRK
+200 VSQSPNGCSK
-209 FNPLNRANY
+209 YNPLNRANY
-218 LNSGVTS
+218 SNSGVTS
-225 PGCGHFFPVGCS
+225 PGCGHFLPGGCS

-244 MTMGSGCLPSWLM
+244 MTLGSGCFPSWLM
-257 GCQRIGCG
+257 GCQRMGCG
-265 LLTFLIG
+265 LLSFLIG
-272 LAILLSLLKECNKS
+272 LAILLSLLKQCNNS
-286 GANSNNNESNGEPRV
+286 GANSSNNESGSDSRV

-370 AHPELNMIIAG
+370 SHPELNMIIAG
-381 HTDASGNDSHN
+381 HTDASGDDNHN

-417 LKYEGYGENCPVEDN
+417 LMFEGYGEKCPVEDN

-449 GESSGKCEKYKI
+449 GESSGKCEKFKI
-461 QIDDNVCN
+461 QIDENVCN
-469 TGSYLS
+469 SGSYLS
-475 SVEIPSYES
+475 SVEIPSYKS
-484 DTILN
+484 DTIIN
-489 HKIKPKETLYS
+489 HKIKSKETLYS

-519 DKKFSVDRVIKIPIP
+519 NKNLSVNRVIKIPIS
-534 KNNNLNED
+534 KDDENLKTKTD
-542 NYYDNGEK
+542 RK
-550 VNDERVIKL
+550 V
-559 KKSNNNWY
+559 SNNNWY
-567 TLNSSTKMVSVK
+567 TVISSTKMVSVK
-579 NGKHLNSRVLFR
+579 SEMHLNSKVLFR
-591 IRQGQKFEV
+591 LRQGQKFEV
-600 LDFSDKKWWRI
+600 VDSSNKKWWRI
-611 RFKGT
+611 RFKKT
-616 QGFINSHKI
+616 EGFVNSHKI
-625 VKINNNN
+625 VKLNNNN

>member
-1 MKKFKSEY
+1 MKRFKTEY
-9 LQKYL
+9 IEKYL

-24 SVKPKTDDNDKQRFL
+24 SVKTDSDKDNKRRVL
-39 DADGRYKFKEKMSF
+39 NTDGRFKLKDKKSF

-67 KIIKSLPKGI
+67 KIIKSFPKAI
-77 EDKIDAFKQKNF
+77 EDKKDAFKQISF
-89 LKFIDL
+89 LEDIEL
-95 FPLKSQKKPFETEKR
+95 YPLKSQKQPFETEKR

-119 IIDHFYVDQ
+119 IINHFYVDQ
-128 PQIIDSFYDEGIN
+128 PEIIDSFYDEGIN

-158 KPIVEKPLIDKTVIS
+158 KPIIEKPIIKKPPTTINIPIEAD
-173 NESKE
+173 E
-178 KITIEEPIN
+178 IEEPLPLDTSNTIN
-187 LDKSHLITNPGTV
+187 NPGV
-200 NQSPNGCRK
+200 VSQSPSGCSK
-209 FNPLNRANY
+209 YSPFNRANY
-218 LNSGVTS
+218 SNSGVTS
-225 PGCGHFFPVGCS
+225 PGCGHFLPVGCS

-244 MTMGSGCLPSWLM
+244 MTLGSGCFPSWLM
-257 GCQRIGCG
+257 GCQRMGCG
-265 LLTFLIG
+265 LLSFLIG
-272 LAILLSLLKECNKS
+272 LAILLSLLKQCNNS
-286 GANSNNNESNGEPRV
+286 GANSSNNESGSDSRV

-370 AHPELNMIIAG
+370 SHPELNMIIAG
-381 HTDASGNDSHN
+381 HTDASGDDNHN

-412 ISPER
+412 ISPKR
-417 LKYEGYGENCPVEDN
+417 LMFEGYGENCPVEDN
-432 NSIEGKT
+432 SSIEGKT

-449 GESSGKCEKYKI
+449 GESSGKCEKFKI
-461 QIDDNVCN
+461 QIDENVCN
-469 TGSYLS
+469 SGSYLS
-475 SVEIPSYES
+475 SVEIPSYKS
-484 DTILN
+484 DTIIN
-489 HKIKPKETLYS
+489 HKIKSKETLYS

-519 DKKFSVDRVIKIPIP
+519 NKNLSVNRVIKIPIS
-534 KNNNLNED
+534 KDDENLKTKTD
-542 NYYDNGEK
+542 RK
-550 VNDERVIKL
+550 V
-559 KKSNNNWY
+559 SNNNWY
-567 TLNSSTKMVSVK
+567 TVISSIKMVSVK
-579 NGKHLNSRVLFR
+579 SEMHLNSKVLFR
-591 IRQGQKFEV
+591 LRQGQKFEV
-600 LDFSDKKWWRI
+600 VDSSNKKWWRI
-611 RFKGT
+611 RFKKT
-616 QGFINSHKI
+616 EGFVNSHKI
-625 VKINNNN
+625 VKLNNNN